1 VDRAANAGQ
10 VARNKHYKGRRA
22 MQISTRGAVDPF
34 IAMAVMEAARA
45 REAAGA
51 DIIHMEVG
59 QPATPAPRR
68 AVEAAQ
74 AAIAA
79 GPLGYTVALG
89 LPELRER
96 IARRYAD
103 RYGLSI
109 APERIAITA
118 GASGAF
124 LLTFLAL
131 FDAGARVAVADPG
144 YPAYRNILKALDLR
158 CVRLPTDAA
167 TRFQPDAQL
176 LADAGRTG
184 RLDGVLAASPAN
196 PTGTMLDRAAMTAL
210 VEECQRI
217 GATFISDEI
226 YHGVE
231 YGARAVSAL
240 EISDDVIVINSFSK
254 YFSMTGWRVG
264 WMVAPPGVIGAVERL
279 AQNLFICPSH
289 VAQVAALAALD
300 AQDEL
305 EANLA
310 VYAANRALLME
321 ELPKAGFSALAPCD
335 GAFYLYADVSA
346 LTGDSVDF
354 CARMLAEAGV
364 AATPGVDFDP
374 LRGGGFVRFS
384 FAGSTAAMAEGA
396 RRLKAWRRA

>member
-103 RYGLSI
+103 RYGLRI

-158 CVRLPTDAA
+158 WVRLPTDAA

-354 CARMLAEAGV
+354 CARMLARRASRRRPASISTRC
-364 AATPGVDFDP
+364 AAAASCGSASPDRP
-374 LRGGGFVRFS
+374 PRWPRARGG
-384 FAGSTAAMAEGA
+384 
-396 RRLKAWRRA
+396 